1 MNNLHVVFTMNPTEN
16 GLQGKNNTSPAL
28 FNRCVVDW
36 FGDWPDGAL
45 YNVAHTFSEPI
56 ELDKPYSV
64 PAPFPSVYELLPSP
78 PTMRVAVVNACMYIH
93 KVYKF

>member
-16 GLQGKNNTSPAL
+16 GLQGKTTTSPAL

-45 YNVAHTFSEPI
+45 FNVATQFSEPM
-56 ELDKPYSV
+56 ELQLRPYAV
-64 PAPFPSVYELLPSP
+64 PAPFPLAFPALPMP
-78 PTMRVAVVNACMYIH
+78 PSFRDAVVNACMFVH
-93 KVYKF
+93 KV